1 MILADRDIRL
11 MPELVSPFR
20 PGALGPCSVDVHLGG
35 SLDKM
40 PYGVTIDPEI
50 DQSSLLESVPLR
62 EGGRHAGRWLL
73 GQNVLYLGVT
83 LERIAVPPDMVA
95 FVHGLS
101 SLGRLGLIVHC
112 TAGLVDAGW
121 PEAPITLEMISLG
134 GHMLLRPGQRIA
146 QITWHR
152 LSSVVSTPYAVRGRY
167 AGAGVA
173 PTPSRA
179 HLDAEAP
186 A

>member
-1 MILADRDIRL
+1 MSVLSDRDLRI

-20 PGALGPCSVDVHLGG
+20 PDAVGPSSVDLHLGG
-35 SLDKM
+35 ELLRM
-40 PYGVTIDPEI
+40 RYGMTIDPER
-50 DQSSLLESVPLR
+50 DQSEQLDKTPLR
-62 EGGRHAGRWLL
+62 ADGRWCLSRSD
-73 GQNVLYLGVT
+73 LYLGVT

-121 PEAPITLEMISLG
+121 PEAPITLEMVSMG

-146 QITWHR
+146 QITFHR
-152 LSSVVSTPYAVRGRY
+152 LSSVCATPYGERGRY
-167 AGAGVA
+167 AHAGVA
-173 PTPSRA
+173 PTPSRS
-179 HLDAEAP
+179 HLDVEASI
-186 A
+186 